1 VSLPNIDDEELDSIA
16 EAAVEVFKVPS
27 LGTEGGSGIA
37 TENQGDR
44 LSSAKRRE
52 LHLLGTAEAR

>member
-1 VSLPNIDDEELDSIA
+1 MRFPNIDDEELDSIA

-37 TENQGDR
+37 TENQGYR
-44 LSSAKRRE
+44 LSLPK
-52 LHLLGTAEAR
+52 G